1 MRSKTLKR
9 LLSWLLSLCMV
20 ATLLPATAWAVDRI
34 DGTMTATVYTG
45 TGDYG
50 APFSGMIMR
59 AAPTAQKTTS
69 SMWTEHITACS
80 RS

>member
-50 APFSGMIMR
+50 AFTGETSTFAVDQAGLILDLREFTLMR
-59 AAPTAQKTTS
+59 W
-69 SMWTEHITACS
+69 M
-80 RS
+80 